1 MLLTKK
7 AAEGVLEGMDSMLN
21 DRDMGMVERM
31 AMSLAEMTDDNDLL
45 QVDRNVSCKISFILS
60 LLVRILLPF
69 YMSTIQKKLHSYI
82 LTFFGSY
89 FAEKPD

>member
-31 AMSLAEMTDDNDLL
+31 AMSLAEMTDDNDL

-69 YMSTIQKKLHSYI
+69 YMSTIKKKLHS
-82 LTFFGSY
+82 
-89 FAEKPD
+89 